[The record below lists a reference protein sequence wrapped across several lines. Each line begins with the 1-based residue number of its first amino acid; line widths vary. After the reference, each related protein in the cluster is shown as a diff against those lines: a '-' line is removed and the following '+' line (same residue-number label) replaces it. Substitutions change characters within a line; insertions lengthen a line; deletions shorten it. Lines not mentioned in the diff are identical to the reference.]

1 MGNITTNRHTLPRAE
16 NRRDTLPKE
25 KNDDEDAMKAGTFTV
40 GASTL
45 SGTGVRRIGAA
56 ASRSGS
62 AASRLQDKFLT
73 RSRFEVV
80 ARAEEEDS
88 KGAMAD
94 IGLGDLEDVME
105 KASGGSTSSDMLPE
119 DLDGLVKFLGSD
131 NVDFAQKLLVEKYG
145 ETLYRELG
153 FTSQSETINGRLAMI
168 GFTSGFGGLFG
179 GDILTQF
186 AKSPLPAV
194 LISLAIISATL
205 VPTVKPDGYLPA
217 SIKDTVMKLYG
228 DIGGEEI
235 FTPKAEIINGRAAM
249 LGIFALTLL
258 SIIF

>member
-1 MGNITTNRHTLPRAE
+1 MGTLPRAE

-94 IGLGDLEDVME
+94 IGDLEDVME
-105 KASGGSTSSDMLPE
+105 KASGGSMSSDMLPE

-153 FTSQSETINGRLAMI
+153 FASQSETINGRLAMI

-186 AKSPLPAV
+186 A
-194 LISLAIISATL
+194 
-205 VPTVKPDGYLPA
+205 TVKPDGYLPA
-217 SIKDTVMKLYG
+217 SIKDTV
-228 DIGGEEI
+228 
-235 FTPKAEIINGRAAM
+235 
-249 LGIFALTLL
+249 
-258 SIIF
+258 

>member
-1 MGNITTNRHTLPRAE
+1 MGE

-80 ARAEEEDS
+80 ARAEE
-88 KGAMAD
+88 
-94 IGLGDLEDVME
+94 E

-186 AKSPLPAV
+186 
-194 LISLAIISATL
+194 
-205 VPTVKPDGYLPA
+205 
-217 SIKDTVMKLYG
+217 
-228 DIGGEEI
+228 
-235 FTPKAEIINGRAAM
+235 
-249 LGIFALTLL
+249 
-258 SIIF
+258 

>member
-1 MGNITTNRHTLPRAE
+1 MG
-16 NRRDTLPKE
+16 LPKE

-73 RSRFEVV
+73 RSP
-80 ARAEEEDS
+80 
-88 KGAMAD
+88 
-94 IGLGDLEDVME
+94 LEDVME
-105 KASGGSTSSDMLPE
+105 KASGGSMSSDMLPE

>member
-1 MGNITTNRHTLPRAE
+1 MGTLPRAE

-80 ARAEEEDS
+80 ARAEE
-88 KGAMAD
+88 
-94 IGLGDLEDVME
+94 
-105 KASGGSTSSDMLPE
+105 KASGGSMSSDTLPE

>member
-1 MGNITTNRHTLPRAE
+1 MGTLPRAE

-94 IGLGDLEDVME
+94 IGLGDLEDV
-105 KASGGSTSSDMLPE
+105 
-119 DLDGLVKFLGSD
+119 
-131 NVDFAQKLLVEKYG
+131 VEKYG

-205 VPTVKPDGYLPA
+205 VPTVKPD
-217 SIKDTVMKLYG
+217 
-228 DIGGEEI
+228 
-235 FTPKAEIINGRAAM
+235 
-249 LGIFALTLL
+249 
-258 SIIF
+258 

>member
-1 MGNITTNRHTLPRAE
+1 MGTLPRAE

-105 KASGGSTSSDMLPE
+105 KASGGSMSSDMLPE

-186 AKSPLPAV
+186 A
-194 LISLAIISATL
+194 
-205 VPTVKPDGYLPA
+205 TVKPDGYLPA

>member
-1 MGNITTNRHTLPRAE
+1 MGTLPRAE

-62 AASRLQDKFLT
+62 AASRLQGKFLT

-105 KASGGSTSSDMLPE
+105 KASGGLCSEAPR
-119 DLDGLVKFLGSD
+119 
-131 NVDFAQKLLVEKYG
+131 G
-145 ETLYRELG
+145 EVR
-153 FTSQSETINGRLAMI
+153 R
-168 GFTSGFGGLFG
+168 
-179 GDILTQF
+179 D
-186 AKSPLPAV
+186 PLPRARV
-194 LISLAIISATL
+194 H
-205 VPTVKPDGYLPA
+205 V
-217 SIKDTVMKLYG
+217 SIG
-228 DIGGEEI
+228 DHQR
-235 FTPKAEIINGRAAM
+235 KARDDR
-249 LGIFALTLL
+249 LHLRLRRPL
-258 SIIF
+258 RW

>member
-1 MGNITTNRHTLPRAE
+1 MGTLPRAE

-88 KGAMAD
+88 K
-94 IGLGDLEDVME
+94 DVME

-145 ETLYRELG
+145 DTLYRELG

-258 SIIF
+258 SVIF

>member
-1 MGNITTNRHTLPRAE
+1 MGE

-73 RSRFEVV
+73 RSRVEVV
-80 ARAEEEDS
+80 ARAEEEES

-94 IGLGDLEDVME
+94 IGLGDLEEVME
-105 KASGGSTSSDMLPE
+105 KAGGGSTSSDMLPE
-119 DLDGLVKFLGSD
+119 DLDGVMAFLGSED
-131 NVDFAQKLLVEKYG
+131 VDFAQKLLVEKYG
-145 ETLYRELG
+145 ESLYRELG
-153 FTSQSETINGRLAMI
+153 FTKQTETINGRLAMV
-168 GFTSGFGGLFG
+168 GFLAGFGALFT

-186 AKSPLPAV
+186 AKAPLP
-194 LISLAIISATL
+194 SLLVSAAIIT
-205 VPTVKPDGYLPA
+205 
-217 SIKDTVMKLYG
+217 
-228 DIGGEEI
+228 
-235 FTPKAEIINGRAAM
+235 
-249 LGIFALTLL
+249 
-258 SIIF
+258 